1 MFDLWWGKVFN
12 FVLAIT
18 LNSSNANCLFNPL
31 INSEKVLLSKVAA
44 GDENAFAELF
54 KNYYNQLGGFIMR
67 LTESEALTQEIV
79 QDVFLKI
86 WINRTALSEI
96 DCCKAYLQ
104 VVAKN
109 HAFNCLKQIAR
120 ENSRKKE
127 WVNTVLRLA
136 SNDMEE
142 TNAVNNN
149 LIDEAVALL
158 PPQQK
163 KVYTLSR
170 IEGLKQEEIAKA
182 LNISLETVKKHM
194 VLALRFLKNYLR
206 THTSLFLFFMAAFFK
221 D

>member
-1 MFDLWWGKVFN
+1 MFNLWWGKVFN

-31 INSEKVLLSKVAA
+31 IENEKVLLSNVAA
-44 GDENAFAELF
+44 GDENAFAKLF

-67 LTESEALTQEIV
+67 LTESESLTQEIV

-96 DCCKAYLQ
+96 DCFKAYLP

-127 WVNTVLRLA
+127 
-136 SNDMEE
+136 
-142 TNAVNNN
+142 
-149 LIDEAVALL
+149 
-158 PPQQK
+158 
-163 KVYTLSR
+163 
-170 IEGLKQEEIAKA
+170 
-182 LNISLETVKKHM
+182 
-194 VLALRFLKNYLR
+194 
-206 THTSLFLFFMAAFFK
+206 
-221 D
+221 